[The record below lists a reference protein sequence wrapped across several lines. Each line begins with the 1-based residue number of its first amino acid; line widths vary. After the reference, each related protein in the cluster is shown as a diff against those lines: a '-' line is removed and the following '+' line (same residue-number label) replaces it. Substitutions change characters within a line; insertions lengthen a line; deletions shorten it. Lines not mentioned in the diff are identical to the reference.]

1 MVVMRRHSSF
11 WVSSPIRMNDG
22 IKMDAM
28 QYHFA
33 HSRLI
38 RLTSFAGE
46 RSNIELGLSTG
57 SSGV

>member
-1 MVVMRRHSSF
+1 
-11 WVSSPIRMNDG
+11 MNDG

-33 HSRLI
+33 HSRLM